1 MALCTYVLYRRCRS
15 GILYTVYNLV
25 YYKGKI
31 TRHYTKLFIVYE
43 VVYSI
48 PVAWCHFVYYK
59 HKTFPSYR

>member
-48 PVAWCHFVYYK
+48 PVAWCHFV
-59 HKTFPSYR
+59 